1 MKAAL
6 LAVCLLLSS
15 LGAVVAAPHTLPRP
29 WPRREGTRP
38 LLRFLV
44 ATLQVRNRQALVI
57 QQVLK
62 AHALGTPTPDEL
74 AALLRPVLTEAQF
87 AKFQDLASSE
97 LLGPN
102 LTYLA
107 SLH

>member
-1 MKAAL
+1 MKTAL
-6 LAVCLLLSS
+6 LAACLLLSF
-15 LGAVVAAPHTLPRP
+15 LGAAVAAPHALPGP
-29 WPRREGTRP
+29 WSHRGSARP

-44 ATLQVRNRQALVI
+44 ATLRVPDRQALAI

-62 AHALGTPTPDEL
+62 TRALGTPTADEL
-74 AALLRPVLTEAQF
+74 AVLLRPVLTEAQF

>member
-1 MKAAL
+1 MGAA
-6 LAVCLLLSS
+6 
-15 LGAVVAAPHTLPRP
+15 VAAPRALPGP
-29 WPRREGTRP
+29 WPHREGARP

-44 ATLQVRNRQALVI
+44 ATLRVPDRQALAI

-62 AHALGTPTPDEL
+62 TRALGTPTPEEL

-87 AKFQDLASSE
+87 AKFQDLVNSG
-97 LLGPN
+97 LLGSN

>member
-6 LAVCLLLSS
+6 LAVCLLFSS
-15 LGAVVAAPHTLPRP
+15 LGAAVAAPHALPGP
-29 WPRREGTRP
+29 WARREGARP

-44 ATLQVRNRQALVI
+44 ATLRVPDRQALAI

-62 AHALGTPTPDEL
+62 TRALGTPTPAEL

>member
-1 MKAAL
+1 MKTAL
-6 LAVCLLLSS
+6 LALCLSMLAF
-15 LGAVVAAPHTLPRP
+15 GTAEAAPCVRAP
-29 WPRREGTRP
+29 WPHRAGARP
-38 LLRFLV
+38 LARFLV
-44 ATLQVRNRQALVI
+44 AALRVPSSQALVI

-62 AHALGTPTPDEL
+62 TRAVGTPTPDEL
-74 AALLRPVLTEAQF
+74 ASLLRPVLTEAQF

-97 LLGPN
+97 LLGSN

>member
-1 MKAAL
+1 MKTAL
-6 LAVCLLLSS
+6 LAFCLSMLA
-15 LGAVVAAPHTLPRP
+15 LGTAVAAPCVRIP
-29 WPRREGTRP
+29 WPRHEGTRP
-38 LLRFLV
+38 LVRFLV
-44 ATLQVRNRQALVI
+44 ATLRVRDRQALAI

-62 AHALGTPTPDEL
+62 TRTLGTPTPDEL
-74 AALLRPVLTEAQF
+74 ATLLRPVLTEAQF
-87 AKFQDLASSE
+87 AKFQDLASSK